1 MLHLVRFHCIS
12 GEVKV
17 VEGSEFRD
25 VIILEW
31 QLAGNHWRWSASP
44 YETTHSLLTIM
55 IMSLQ
60 SSFLNFS
67 VGLGAVRLFINVI

>member
-25 VIILEW
+25 ICDYTCMATGRQSLEVVGITIL
-31 QLAGNHWRWSASP
+31 LNHTFVAN
-44 YETTHSLLTIM
+44 HHGHVK
-55 IMSLQ
+55 
-60 SSFLNFS
+60 SSEFLS
-67 VGLGAVRLFINVI
+67 WTQCI

>member
-25 VIILEW
+25 CDHTGMATGRQPLEVVCI
-31 QLAGNHWRWSASP
+31 
-44 YETTHSLLTIM
+44 TI
-55 IMSLQ
+55 
-60 SSFLNFS
+60 
-67 VGLGAVRLFINVI
+67 